1 MRFTKRQSGIALAL
15 VLWMLTALS
24 VLAAGLVAMSREG
37 TGSIDAKM
45 TSAKAFYLGK
55 GAARLVM
62 WDRAHEQSV
71 DWAGESTADD
81 EDSDIIYTASY
92 QFGDVSVTARVFPS
106 SGFMPMPTAGS
117 ESWVTFL
124 SRVGGL
130 DGASAAQVVDRFES
144 HFEENEQIISGSEP
158 DMSTF
163 DGIKSAYTG
172 GSLGGGGGISYVE
185 TLLGVEGITREVYE
199 RIRRS
204 VAPISG
210 SAAPDPALAPPE
222 LKAVFQE
229 GLEAPLAKQNVN
241 TRYFCVELLMNFGG
255 VEQMSQRVWV
265 DGRGAER
272 GQSKLVRVERPVLA
286 NSAEAG

>member
-71 DWAGESTADD
+71 EWAGESTADA
-81 EDSDIIYTASY
+81 ENSDIIYTASY

>member
-15 VLWMLTALS
+15 VLWMLAALS

-71 DWAGESTADD
+71 EWAGESTADD

-144 HFEENEQIISGSEP
+144 YFEENEYTGGGSEP

-163 DGIKSAYTG
+163 DGIRSAYTG

-199 RIRRS
+199 RVRRS

>member
-15 VLWMLTALS
+15 VLWMLAALS

-71 DWAGESTADD
+71 EWAGESTADD

-286 NSAEAG
+286 NSAQAG

>member
-71 DWAGESTADD
+71 EWAGESTADD

-163 DGIKSAYTG
+163 DGIKRAYTG

>member
-15 VLWMLTALS
+15 VLWMLAALS

-71 DWAGESTADD
+71 EWAGESTADD

-144 HFEENEQIISGSEP
+144 YFEENEYTGGGSEP

-163 DGIKSAYTG
+163 DGIRSAYTG

-286 NSAEAG
+286 NSAQAG

>member
-1 MRFTKRQSGIALAL
+1 
-15 VLWMLTALS
+15 
-24 VLAAGLVAMSREG
+24 
-37 TGSIDAKM
+37 
-45 TSAKAFYLGK
+45 
-55 GAARLVM
+55 
-62 WDRAHEQSV
+62 
-71 DWAGESTADD
+71 
-81 EDSDIIYTASY
+81 
-92 QFGDVSVTARVFPS
+92 
-106 SGFMPMPTAGS
+106 MPTAGS

>member
-1 MRFTKRQSGIALAL
+1 MRFTKRQAGMALAL
-15 VLWMLTALS
+15 VLWVLTALS
-24 VLAAGLVAMSREG
+24 VLAAGLVAISREG
-37 TGSIDAKM
+37 TGSVDAKI

-62 WDRAHEQSV
+62 WDRAHEQSGE
-71 DWAGESTADD
+71 WAGEGTTDDVNADN
-81 EDSDIIYTASY
+81 IYTASY
-92 QFGDVSVTARVFPS
+92 QFGDVSVIARVFPS
-106 SGFMPMPTAGS
+106 SGFMLMPTAAS
-117 ESWVTFL
+117 ESWVSFL
-124 SRVGGL
+124 SGVGGL
-130 DGASAAQVVDRFES
+130 DAASAAQVVDRFES
-144 HFEENEQIISGSEP
+144 YFEENEYTGGGSEP

-163 DGIKSAYTG
+163 DGIQSAYTG
-172 GSLGGGGGISYVE
+172 GSMAGGGGISYVE

-210 SAAPDPALAPPE
+210 SATPDPALAPPE

-229 GLEAPLAKQNVN
+229 GLEPPLAKQNSN
-241 TRYFCVELLMNFGG
+241 TRYFCVELLMNFDG

-265 DGRGAER
+265 EGRGAER
-272 GQSKLVRVERPVLA
+272 GQSKLVRVERPVLV

>member
-37 TGSIDAKM
+37 TGSIDAKI

-62 WDRAHEQSV
+62 MDRAHQQSGE
-71 DWAGESTADD
+71 WAGASTT
-81 EDSDIIYTASY
+81 EDVKSDTIYTASY
-92 QFGDVSVTARVFPS
+92 QFGDVAVIARVFPS
-106 SGFMPMPTAGS
+106 SGFMVMPTGAS

-130 DGASAAQVVDRFES
+130 DAASAAQVVDRFES
-144 HFEENEQIISGSEP
+144 YFEDNDVAGGVIAP
-158 DMSTF
+158 DTSTF
-163 DGIKSAYTG
+163 GGYVSAYSG
-172 GSLGGGGGISYVE
+172 GELGAGGGVSYVE
-185 TLLGVEGITREVYE
+185 TLLGVEGVTREVYE

-204 VAPISG
+204 VAPVAG
-210 SAAPDPALAPPE
+210 SATPDPAFAPPE
-222 LKAVFQE
+222 LKAAFQE

>member
-15 VLWMLTALS
+15 VLWMLAALS

-71 DWAGESTADD
+71 EWAGESTADD

-144 HFEENEQIISGSEP
+144 YFEENEYTGGGSEP

-163 DGIKSAYTG
+163 DGIRSAYTG

>member
-71 DWAGESTADD
+71 GWAGESTADD

-286 NSAEAG
+286 NSAQAG

>member
-1 MRFTKRQSGIALAL
+1 MRFTKRQSGMALAL
-15 VLWMLTALS
+15 VLWMLTALT

-71 DWAGESTADD
+71 EWAGESTADD

-92 QFGDVSVTARVFPS
+92 QFGDVSVTARMFPS

-144 HFEENEQIISGSEP
+144 YFEENEYTGGGSEP
-158 DMSTF
+158 DTSTF
-163 DGIKSAYTG
+163 AGYVSAYSG
-172 GSLGGGGGISYVE
+172 GELGAGGGVFYVE
-185 TLLGVEGITREVYE
+185 TLLGVEGVTREVYE

-204 VAPISG
+204 VAPVAG
-210 SAAPDPALAPPE
+210 SATPDPAFAPPE
-222 LKAVFQE
+222 LKAAFQE

>member
-1 MRFTKRQSGIALAL
+1 MRFTKRQSGMALAL
-15 VLWMLTALS
+15 VLWMLAALS

-71 DWAGESTADD
+71 EWAGESTADD

-144 HFEENEQIISGSEP
+144 YFEENEYTGGGSEP

-163 DGIKSAYTG
+163 DGIRSAYTG

>member
-1 MRFTKRQSGIALAL
+1 MALAL
-15 VLWMLTALS
+15 VLWMLTALT

-37 TGSIDAKM
+37 TGSIDSKI

-62 WDRAHEQSV
+62 MDRAHEHSV
-71 DWAGESTADD
+71 EWAGESTADA
-81 EDSDIIYTASY
+81 ENSDIIYTASY

-106 SGFMPMPTAGS
+106 SGFMPLPTAGS

-124 SRVGGL
+124 SSVGGL
-130 DGASAAQVVDRFES
+130 DAASAAQVVGRFES
-144 HFEENEQIISGSEP
+144 YFEENMYIAGGSEP

-163 DGIKSAYTG
+163 DGNRSAYTG

-199 RIRRS
+199 RVRRS

-229 GLEAPLAKQNVN
+229 GLEAPLAKQNSN
-241 TRYFCVELLMNFGG
+241 TRYFCVELLMNFHGA
-255 VEQMSQRVWV
+255 EQMSQRIWV
-265 DGRGAER
+265 DGRGSMR

>member
-1 MRFTKRQSGIALAL
+1 MRFTKRQSGMALAL

-71 DWAGESTADD
+71 EWAGESTADD
-81 EDSDIIYTASY
+81 ANSGTIYTGTY
-92 QFGDVSVTARVFPS
+92 RFGDVLVTARVFPS
-106 SGFMPMPTAGS
+106 SGFMPMPIGAS

-130 DGASAAQVVDRFES
+130 DPASAAQVVDRFES
-144 HFEENEQIISGSEP
+144 YFEENEVNGGVTAR
-158 DMSTF
+158 DTSTF
-163 DGIKSAYTG
+163 AGYISAYSDG
-172 GSLGGGGGISYVE
+172 ELAAGGGIAYVE
-185 TLLGVEGITREVYE
+185 SLLGVEGITREVYE

-204 VAPISG
+204 VAPVAG

-222 LKAVFQE
+222 LKSAFKE
-229 GLEAPLAKQNVN
+229 DFEAPLAKQNSN
-241 TRYFCVELLMNFGG
+241 TRYFCVELLMNFHGA
-255 VEQMSQRVWV
+255 EQMSQRIWV
-265 DGRGAER
+265 DGRGSMQ
-272 GQSKLVRVERPVLA
+272 GQSKLVRVERPFRA
-286 NSAEAG
+286 NRAEAG

>member
-1 MRFTKRQSGIALAL
+1 MRFTKRQSGMALAL

-37 TGSIDAKM
+37 TGSIDTKM
-45 TSAKAFYLGK
+45 ASAKAFYLGK

-71 DWAGESTADD
+71 EWAGESTADA
-81 EDSDIIYTASY
+81 ENSDIIYTASY

-106 SGFMPMPTAGS
+106 SGFMPLPTAGS